1 MAFINRPSLPDIQ
14 RQFTAALRARLAP
27 ELRDQS
33 ETSVLGALNSA
44 TSTTVSALYQA
55 AENAFNLAFPTE
67 TTGEFLDLWSTT
79 IGVQRLS
86 ATSSRGT
93 VNLRGLGNTS
103 FTLLTSDLFQAPN
116 GTRFAVEADTPVSYT
131 AQGTAQVTVV
141 SLERGANTNIP
152 ANEALSTSSSN
163 IISATSGTMTGG
175 ADTEG
180 DDALRTRFL
189 QAFRNPPSVGTEADY
204 IRWCTEVQGCNNAFI
219 LSRTPGTVNIYPVFP
234 ENNHGIASESNL
246 EAVREHLETNYR
258 PAGVE
263 LAVFAT
269 ATEEVDVTISRV
281 SPYNETNDALIRQ
294 VVESVF
300 EEFTGIGDAA
310 GTVLFQPR
318 LLANAIAAL
327 DQINVF
333 DIAAPSTGVVLPF
346 ATIPIPGTIIVRET
360 A

>member
-1 MAFINRPSLPDIQ
+1 MAFIQRPSLPEIQ

-79 IGVQRLS
+79 IGIQRLT
-86 ATSSRGT
+86 ATSSSGI
-93 VNLRGLGNTS
+93 VNLRGVGNTS
-103 FTLLTSDLFQAPN
+103 FTLLTTDLFQAPN
-116 GTRFAVEADTPVSYT
+116 GTRFAVEEDTLIAFN
-131 AQGTAQVTVV
+131 AQGTAQANVV
-141 SLERGANTNIP
+141 SLERGASTNV
-152 ANEALSTSSSN
+152 AENEELTTSSPN
-163 IISATSGTMTGG
+163 IISATTGTISGGS
-175 ADTEG
+175 DTEG
-180 DDALRTRFL
+180 DDNLRARFL

-204 IRWCTEVQGCNNAFI
+204 IRWCTEVPGCTNAFI
-219 LSRTPGTVNIYPVFP
+219 LSQTPGTINIYPQFP

-246 EAVREHLETNYR
+246 EAVRDHLETNYR

-269 ATEEVDVTISRV
+269 GTLEVDVTISRV

-300 EEFTGIGDAA
+300 AAFTGIGNSQ

-327 DQINVF
+327 GQINVW
-333 DIAAPSTGVVLPF
+333 DIAAPTGSVLLPF
-346 ATIPIPGTIIVRET
+346 ATIPIPGTITVRET

>member
-44 TSTTVSALYQA
+44 TSTTISALYQA

-79 IGVQRLS
+79 IGISRLS
-86 ATSSRGT
+86 ATPSSG
-93 VNLRGLGNTS
+93 VINLRGLGNSS
-103 FTLLTSDLFQAPN
+103 FTLLTTDLFQAPN
-116 GTRFAVEADTPVSYT
+116 GTRFAVEEDTLIAYN
-131 AQGTAQVTVV
+131 AQGTAQANVV
-141 SLERGANTNIP
+141 SLERGANTNV
-152 ANEALSTSSSN
+152 AENEPLTTSSSN
-163 IISATSGTMTGG
+163 IIAATTGTISGG
-175 ADTEG
+175 ADTEN
-180 DDALRTRFL
+180 DDNLRARFL
-189 QAFRNPPSVGTEADY
+189 QAFRNPPSIGTEADY
-204 IRWCTEVQGCNNAFI
+204 IRWCTEVPGCTNAFI
-219 LSRTPGTVNIYPVFP
+219 LSRTPGTVNIYPQFP

-246 EAVREHLETNYR
+246 QAVRDHLETNYR

-281 SPYNETNDALIRQ
+281 SPFNETNDALIRQ

-300 EEFTGIGDAA
+300 AEFTGIGNAA

-333 DIAAPSTGVVLPF
+333 DITAPSTGVVLPF

>member
-79 IGVQRLS
+79 IGISRLS
-86 ATSSRGT
+86 STSSRGT
-93 VNLRGLGNTS
+93 VNLRGVGNTS
-103 FTLLTSDLFQAPN
+103 FTLLTTDLFQAPN
-116 GTRFAVEADTPVSYT
+116 GTRFAVEQDTAVAFN

-163 IISATSGTMTGG
+163 IISATSGAMTGG

-180 DDALRTRFL
+180 DDALRSRFL

-204 IRWCTEVQGCNNAFI
+204 IRWCTEVQGCTNAFI
-219 LSRTPGTVNIYPVFP
+219 LSRTPGTVNIYPQFP
-234 ENNHGIASESNL
+234 ENNFGVASETNL
-246 EAVREHLETNYR
+246 QAVRDHLETNYR

-269 ATEEVDVTISRV
+269 GTLPINVTISRV
-281 SPYNETNDALIRQ
+281 SPFNEANSTLIRE
-294 VVESVF
+294 VVEGVF
-300 EEFTGIGDAA
+300 AEFTGIGDAG
-310 GTVLFQPR
+310 GTVFFQPR
-318 LLANAIAAL
+318 LLANAIARLAEV
-327 DQINVF
+327 NVF
-333 DIAAPSTGVVLPF
+333 DVAAPSTGVLLPF
-346 ATIPIPGTIIVRET
+346 ATIPIPGTITVRE
-360 A
+360 AA